1 MTPESKPSG
10 TGRQTFATGA
20 ASKSLPPVKKNLFPD
35 VPMARWLTFDRKT
48 ASTLRKQL
56 PGEQV
61 FEHGAQSAVEYA
73 SGTQQDLVTLLPT
86 GSTGEVAIAVFRQAK
101 PVLVEKPAPAKEI
114 AMDSPPPQK
123 PSAWK
128 VVAPEPATP
137 ASETAPASTA
147 APKPIRNIE
156 NELPFVRKQSPSMRA
171 GGILGTRDEVVFDDE
186 PVVKAK
192 RNWWQRF
199 WDEDE

>member
-1 MTPESKPSG
+1 
-10 TGRQTFATGA
+10 
-20 ASKSLPPVKKNLFPD
+20 
-35 VPMARWLTFDRKT
+35 MARWLTFDTNT

-56 PGEQV
+56 PREQV
-61 FEHGAQSAVEYA
+61 FEHGAHSAVEYA
-73 SGTQQDLVTLLPT
+73 SGTGQDLVTLLPT

-101 PVLVEKPAPAKEI
+101 PVLVEKPPTTIPKSAQGN
-114 AMDSPPPQK
+114 PPTQK

-128 VVAPEPATP
+128 VVAPEPAAP
-137 ASETAPASTA
+137 VAGETEPEIAN
-147 APKPIRNIE
+147 APKPIRNLE
-156 NELPFVRKQSPSMRA
+156 NELPFVRKKGPAMRA

-186 PVVKAK
+186 PVVKPK